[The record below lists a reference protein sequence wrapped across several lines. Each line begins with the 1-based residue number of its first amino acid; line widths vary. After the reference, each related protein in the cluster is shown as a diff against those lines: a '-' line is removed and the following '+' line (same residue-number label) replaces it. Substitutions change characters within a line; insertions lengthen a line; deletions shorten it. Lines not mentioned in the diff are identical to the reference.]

1 MFGNN
6 YSNPYN
12 YNGYTQP
19 YGYNPYPQS
28 VSPTQNTLPQT
39 ISTNTNKVFV
49 NGVED
54 VRNYRLPPNSD
65 YTFLDNDKPL
75 LYQKTV
81 DGKGQFEVK
90 VFDITPHKE
99 SEVSSNAP
107 NLNDYVLRSD
117 FDKLSAEL
125 IQLKNKIQELGG
137 TKYESVKQ
145 QSNEPNATISE

>member
-81 DGKGQFEVK
+81 DGKGPCEVK

-145 QSNEPNATISE
+145 QSNESNATISE

>member
-19 YGYNPYPQS
+19 YGYSPYPQS

-49 NGVED
+49 KGVED

-137 TKYESVKQ
+137 AKYESVKQ
-145 QSNEPNATISE
+145 QSNESNATVSE

>member
-145 QSNEPNATISE
+145 QSNESNATISE